1 MWDIHPPQPPAP
13 RKRTGGW
20 PCDDLYFNPGKSRA
34 IDWKLIPHDH
44 TISPVEEAAQGIDED
59 IEMMNRPVRN
69 TSHSL
74 VITCRPIEIF
84 DWTVLGVQG
93 RLEQEISK

>member
-1 MWDIHPPQPPAP
+1 MAMRRTVLQPRQEPGDRLETNPA
-13 RKRTGGW
+13 RSH
-20 PCDDLYFNPGKSRA
+20 YQ
-34 IDWKLIPHDH
+34 
-44 TISPVEEAAQGIDED
+44 PVEEAAQGIDEV
-59 IEMMNRPVRN
+59 IEMMNRPVIN
-69 TSHSL
+69 TPHSL